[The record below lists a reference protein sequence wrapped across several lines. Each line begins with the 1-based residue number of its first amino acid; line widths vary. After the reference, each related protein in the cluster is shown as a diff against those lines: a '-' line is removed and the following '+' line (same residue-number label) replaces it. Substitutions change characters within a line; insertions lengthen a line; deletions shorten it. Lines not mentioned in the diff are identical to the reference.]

1 MMHTGMPRRAQ
12 ATSADRTTPA
22 ARRGR
27 RPSPREELPDPLT
40 NAAARFR
47 GYLRIECGFSTNTIL
62 SYMRDIADLM
72 DDLAKSRVKTLRDVQ
87 PRHLVEHVQALRAT
101 RKLASS
107 SIVRHHAAIRAFF
120 RWAQGSGLLVEDPT
134 GILERP
140 TRWKNLPKVLSISQ
154 TKQLIRGASTDER
167 PRRKAVKSG
176 ETDESSSLA
185 LRDVAMMELLY
196 SSGLRASELAG
207 LQLIDYFARERRV
220 RVIGKGNKQRM
231 IPVNAPAASAIDRY
245 LHECRPLLV
254 PAKRAGQ
261 DKGRVFV
268 SHNGK
273 PLERVAVWQIVK
285 RCARAAGLPHAYPH
299 ALRHS
304 FATHLLGGG
313 ADLRVVQDL
322 LGHAD
327 ITTTQIYTHVDKA
340 RLRGVHRKYHP
351 RG

>member
-1 MMHTGMPRRAQ
+1 MARLRRQ
-12 ATSADRTTPA
+12 PVRDHPTPP

-27 RPSPREELPDPLT
+27 QPAPRATLPEALAI
-40 NAAARFR
+40 AAARFK
-47 GYLRIECGFSTNTIL
+47 GYLRVECGFSANTIL

-72 DDLAKSRVKTLRDVQ
+72 DDLAASGIESLRDVQ
-87 PRHLVEHVQALRAT
+87 PRHLVEHVQALRSK
-101 RKLASS
+101 RSLASS
-107 SIVRHHAAIRAFF
+107 SIVRHHASIRALF
-120 RWAQGSGLLVEDPT
+120 RWAQGSGLLTEDPT

-140 TRWKNLPKVLSISQ
+140 TRWKNLPNVLSIAQ
-154 TKQLIRGASTDER
+154 TKHLIQAASKDDR
-167 PRRKAVKSG
+167 SRRRKVQSK
-176 ETDESSSLA
+176 ETDATSSLA
-185 LRDVAMMELLY
+185 QRDLAMMELLY

-207 LQLIDYFARERRV
+207 LQLIDYLAKERRV
-220 RVIGKGNKQRM
+220 RVVGKGNKQRM
-231 IPVNAPAASAIDRY
+231 VPVNVPAAKAIDRY

-254 PAKRAGQ
+254 PASRAGQ

-285 RCARAAGLPHAYPH
+285 RCAKAAGLPHAYPH